1 MAGAHVAGQPHRAE
15 EGLQQQDPLIGALE
29 QPVQGLEAQPL
40 QPLHRA
46 AAAFALEGQLQA
58 SGGGL
63 QLVSQIT
70 DAQGLVEPGGHPGL
84 CLRHD
89 HCAEMGDS

>member
-1 MAGAHVAGQPHRAE
+1 
-15 EGLQQQDPLIGALE
+15 
-29 QPVQGLEAQPL
+29 
-40 QPLHRA
+40 
-46 AAAFALEGQLQA
+46 
-58 SGGGL
+58 
-63 QLVSQIT
+63 VSQIT